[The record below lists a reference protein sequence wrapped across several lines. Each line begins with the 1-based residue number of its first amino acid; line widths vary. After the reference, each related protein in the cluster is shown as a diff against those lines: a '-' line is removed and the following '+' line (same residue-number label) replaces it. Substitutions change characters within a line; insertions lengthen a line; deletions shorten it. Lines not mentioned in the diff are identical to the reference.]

1 MSRIEHIT
9 IHFVCSLLISFG
21 LMSANMIVIN
31 DILIETYP
39 AYDDGTPKYTC
50 MVGHPEP
57 SSESWSPRLMKIRY
71 ITAISNEACARTSI
85 PLQSYLSLRSEIFSD
100 HMYRNRQQILCN
112 QSIEVF
118 IHTVLQFLHNHLLSS
133 GSCTK
138 ITFQKQYYIFLF

>member
-1 MSRIEHIT
+1 VCEEINFTDSGENPHSPKIVSRIEHIT

-57 SSESWSPRLMKIRY
+57 SSESGSPRLMKIRY
-71 ITAISNEACARTSI
+71 IPAISNEACARTSI

-118 IHTVLQFLHNHLLSS
+118 YSYCPAIPS
-133 GSCTK
+133 
-138 ITFQKQYYIFLF
+138 